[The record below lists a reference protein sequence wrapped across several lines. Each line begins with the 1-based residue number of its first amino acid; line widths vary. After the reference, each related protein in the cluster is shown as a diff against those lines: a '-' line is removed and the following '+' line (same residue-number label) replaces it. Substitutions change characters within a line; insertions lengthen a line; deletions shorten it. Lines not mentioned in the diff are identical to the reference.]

1 MKWLVYKYSVLFS
14 ILWILII
21 FVLCATPGQ
30 YIPSNNWLD
39 LLSVDKLVHAGIF
52 GTLMFLLL
60 LVAIKNN
67 YSSLR
72 IACYYVFTVAYGVGL
87 ELMQAFVF
95 SNRSADWKDAVA
107 NTFGAT
113 VVLLFIS
120 RIKRFYF
127 KKNTGNLI

>member
-1 MKWLVYKYSVLFS
+1 MKWLIYKYSGLFS
-14 ILWILII
+14 VLWILII
-21 FVLCATPGQ
+21 FILCATPGQ

-60 LVAIKNN
+60 LVTIKHR
-67 YSSLR
+67 YTKSRL
-72 IACYYVFTVAYGVGL
+72 ILFYVFTVAYGIGL

-113 VVLLFIS
+113 VLLVFS
-120 RIKRFYF
+120 NRIKRAYF
-127 KKNTGNLI
+127 QQKTDSLI